1 MYVGTHSSDTE
12 ETILAAFPKC
22 TRQRSRGLCLCLSS
36 QSSSWVGLISDT
48 ESRSNPRATG
58 QGESKHSMS
67 SLIGQG
73 WAAPHLSMNPSAV
86 TDWTRWAEPHLCLNP
101 ASCDTR
107 AALWASEMLVGRRTL
122 GGWTCSWGLFNH
134 RLLWRAPSSPHCHD
148 STTHKSTK
156 PPLLDK
162 ATQTSSLSLSNMKSG
177 MWMQRCLI
185 PALYELIW
193 AGWRY

>member
-36 QSSSWVGLISDT
+36 QSSSWVGLISDKPKSHRPGREQT
-48 ESRSNPRATG
+48 FNVISDWPRLSSASPFHEPLRCHWLDEVSRASLVSEPCLVWYESCFVGLRDA
-58 QGESKHSMS
+58 
-67 SLIGQG
+67 
-73 WAAPHLSMNPSAV
+73 
-86 TDWTRWAEPHLCLNP
+86 
-101 ASCDTR
+101 
-107 AALWASEMLVGRRTL
+107 VGRRTP
-122 GGWTCSWGLFNH
+122 GGWTCSWGLSNH
-134 RLLWRAPSSPHCHD
+134 RLLWRAPSSPRCYD

-177 MWMQRCLI
+177 LWMPRCLI